1 MTTSKAARMRPLRA
15 ALFALALSL
24 AAAAIPVHAQH
35 TVTLENGDRLT
46 GTLVSV
52 EGEVWKVRF
61 AGNEAELPVS
71 QVVSLQTDGPIGV
84 RLSDGT
90 ILATT
95 IIPAP
100 SGLQI
105 VGADGTA
112 QTISPA
118 ALLAVGDPGDL
129 AALAPVQIGLFRPI
143 GRFWNANMAV
153 GFSDKSGNSRARG
166 LSGTFELARR
176 SPKDRL
182 TLTAGFNR
190 EASEVADAGFETTV
204 SKYYVQLRVD
214 ISFTGRFFVF
224 TSTRQERDRFQ
235 DISLRSTYNAGFG
248 FQAVS
253 TDNTDLRF
261 SLSGGARRESFISE
275 GSATAGVAAIG
286 STVRQTVGPA
296 VFAWQFDLTPN
307 VEEFSDFRL
316 VSDASVTAPLYKGI
330 GVRFGILNE
339 VNNRPQPG
347 IKKHDMLV
355 TTRLS
360 YTIGQ

>member
-1 MTTSKAARMRPLRA
+1 MTTSQPARIRPTRA
-15 ALFALALSL
+15 FPLALALSL
-24 AAAAIPVHAQH
+24 VAVSKPALGQH
-35 TVTLENGDRLT
+35 TLTLENGDRLT
-46 GTLVSV
+46 GTLTAI
-52 EGEVWKVRF
+52 EGGVWKVSF

-71 QVVSLQTDGPIGV
+71 QVISVQTDGPIGV
-84 RLSDGT
+84 RLTDGT
-90 ILATT
+90 VLAT
-95 IIPAP
+95 IITPGP
-100 SGLQI
+100 TGLQI

-112 QTISPA
+112 QTISPS
-118 ALLAVGDPGDL
+118 ALEAVGDPDNL
-129 AALAPVQIGLFRPI
+129 ASLVPVEIGLFRPI
-143 GRFWNANMAV
+143 GRFWSTNMAV

-166 LSGTFELARR
+166 VSGTFELARR

-190 EASEVADAGFETTV
+190 EESEVAESGFETTV

-214 ISFTGRFFVF
+214 IFVTGRFFLF

-248 FQAVS
+248 YQAVR
-253 TDNTDLRF
+253 TENTDLRF
-261 SLSGGARRESFISE
+261 SLSGGARRESFIPG

-296 VFAWQFDLTPN
+296 IFAWL
-307 VEEFSDFRL
+307 EEMSDFRL
-316 VSDASVTAPLYKGI
+316 ISDASITAPLYKGI

-339 VNNRPQPG
+339 LNNRPQPG